1 MYTIRKKTSVIVLT
15 GTLLIISIF
24 LFSCKNKR
32 SESTSVEKEIT
43 KMENKEFNIDNA
55 RKEIDV
61 ANREFMNLF
70 NKSDSIGLANMFT
83 YDGKS
88 MEPNEPAFIGRANIQ
103 THYSLVM
110 NAGANKLGLTTIGL
124 WGDEKMLV
132 EEGEY
137 TFIDENDKLLDKG
150 KYIVLW
156 RIENGKWKLHLDC
169 YNSDLPMH
177 H

>member
-1 MYTIRKKTSVIVLT
+1 MYIIRKKSSVIVLT
-15 GTLLIISIF
+15 GTLLIISIS
-24 LFSCKNKR
+24 LFSCKNRR
-32 SESTSVEKEIT
+32 SESTSVENES
-43 KMENKEFNIDNA
+43 KEFNIDNV

-61 ANREFMNLF
+61 ANLEFVNLF
-70 NKSDSIGLANMFT
+70 NKSDSVGLANMFT

-124 WGDEKMLV
+124 WGDEKMLA

-137 TFIDENDKLLDKG
+137 TFIDKDDKPLDKG

-156 RIENGKWKLHLDC
+156 KMEDGKWKLFRDC
-169 YNSDLPMH
+169 YNSDLPMQH
-177 H
+177 